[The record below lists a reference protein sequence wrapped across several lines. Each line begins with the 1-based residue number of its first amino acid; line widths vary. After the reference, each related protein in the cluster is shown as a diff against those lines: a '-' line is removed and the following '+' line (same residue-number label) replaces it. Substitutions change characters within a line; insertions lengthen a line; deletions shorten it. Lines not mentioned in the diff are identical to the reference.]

1 MPHSNPPGAA
11 RGARPLRS
19 GQRGKS
25 RKGARVANGVRP
37 QSQCARRPV
46 PPPFPPAVR
55 HALRQRHAASDRPA
69 RARSRAALPPRR
81 PETSRVRTARR
92 RRACAARGA
101 ARRGALLWGAP
112 RHPFAPGLGR
122 RRLMGQTCG
131 MGARGAPLAP
141 PACRGAP
148 LVILSGSRGSC
159 GPWQRLVHAS
169 KGFVCDP
176 QHRESV
182 TMPREGGPRGCAPL
196 KGWARSA
203 KAPRPKKSWSRARG
217 RCANLSRREGSAD
230 ACFSSAPPP
239 LPSPLQNKV
248 VVAGDVG
255 GTNARWQLYS
265 GDTLLFDRR
274 YPTASHTT
282 LEKSLGAFLE
292 EAATAGHDGRPEAA
306 CVAAAG
312 PVAQD
317 RCEMTNLGWTVRSAR
332 TCSCDLV
339 STP

>member
-1 MPHSNPPGAA
+1 MECVLSLSA
-11 RGARPLRS
+11 RGVPS
-19 GQRGKS
+19 
-25 RKGARVANGVRP
+25 
-37 QSQCARRPV
+37 
-46 PPPFPPAVR
+46 PPPSRLLCAMRCASATPRAIAPRPRAAAPPCRRA
-55 HALRQRHAASDRPA
+55 ALRPAESGRRGGGA
-69 RARSRAALPPRR
+69 RARRAAPRA
-81 PETSRVRTARR
+81 EVRS
-92 RRACAARGA
+92 C
-101 ARRGALLWGAP
+101 
-112 RHPFAPGLGR
+112 
-122 RRLMGQTCG
+122 
-131 MGARGAPLAP
+131 GAPLVILSRRVWAGGDLWGRRAEWARGVRLLRRP
-141 PACRGAP
+141 LAGAP

-169 KGFVCDP
+169 KGFECDP

-182 TMPREGGPRGCAPL
+182 TMPREGGPRGCATL